1 MQAVRNLPQTAFNG
15 QPNTQHSNTDNR
27 IVNRIFWAVALAVCG
42 IGLGSFSLSFMAL
55 YALATANGTPTF
67 LGWIWP
73 LIVDVSMV
81 IYTAA
86 ILVAHL
92 QYRGAK
98 LPISLTI
105 FYALVTITGNILHA
119 PPTPLGWFVASLP
132 PLSLIF
138 GTEMLR
144 AMAHH
149 IILHKGTVLTLE
161 ELTAQLNT
169 RRADLDSIKTQIEQT
184 QTHLEQI
191 QPRRGASLQTQK
203 MSSTV
208 EHNTLEQARQAKAEQ
223 DSLDK
228 ESRLTALV
236 DILNVNPQEGV
247 KRLAEQLDV
256 SRTTVYNDLSTLESQ
271 GVISKNGKGW
281 KVTRL

>member
-1 MQAVRNLPQTAFNG
+1 MQAVTNLPQYAHNG
-15 QPNTQHSNTDNR
+15 QQPAQHSNTNNK
-27 IVNRIFWAVALAVCG
+27 IVNRIFWAVTFAVCL

-55 YALATANGTPTF
+55 YALATANGTPAF

-92 QYRGAK
+92 QHRGAK
-98 LPISLTI
+98 LPIGLTI

-149 IILHKGTVLTLE
+149 IILHKGTVSALG
-161 ELTAQLNT
+161 ELTTQLDT
-169 RRADLDSIKTQIEQT
+169 RRAE
-184 QTHLEQI
+184 
-191 QPRRGASLQTQK
+191 
-203 MSSTV
+203 
-208 EHNTLEQARQAKAEQ
+208 
-223 DSLDK
+223 LDK
-228 ESRLTALV
+228 LQAAIADTRRATNNQSDSNLRAFVKGDLSALDKANEAKTDKIAERRQQV
-236 DILNVNPQEGV
+236 LIMLQQGMDKADI
-247 KRLAEQLDV
+247 AEALDV
-256 SRTTVYNDLSTLESQ
+256 SVRT
-271 GVISKNGKGW
+271 ISRDIKNLNGHIRGA
-281 KVTRL
+281 